1 MNKKYYCM
9 YLKQTGILFFISYIF
24 CVLIG
29 TIHFF
34 YGGGKILYPFWLIAF
49 FSIGSMLRFHRLERS
64 EQSICHCVL
73 AILVIYLFAYGLI
86 NFMDRLPFYEILT
99 YDSELFLRS
108 AVTAD
113 HILQYPLLLVI
124 GYYLKVFYMDRKTS
138 DIIFKE
144 DDHIKIHF

>member
-1 MNKKYYCM
+1 MGGCFSYAYNTMFRGGFQALFLRKKF
-9 YLKQTGILFFISYIF
+9 L
-24 CVLIG
+24 
-29 TIHFF
+29 
-34 YGGGKILYPFWLIAF
+34 P
-49 FSIGSMLRFHRLERS
+49 ERS

-108 AVTAD
+108 VVTAD

-124 GYYLKVFYMDRKTS
+124 GYYLKVFYMDRKKS
-138 DIIFKE
+138 DIIFKG